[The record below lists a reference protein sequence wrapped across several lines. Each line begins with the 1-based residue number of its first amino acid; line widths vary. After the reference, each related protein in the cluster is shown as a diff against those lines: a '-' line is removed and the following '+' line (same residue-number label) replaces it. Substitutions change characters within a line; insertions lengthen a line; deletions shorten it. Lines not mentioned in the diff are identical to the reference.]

1 MALQGQRT
9 TSGPNGKNGASE
21 LQTLQKT
28 VISDRHRG
36 GFVFVGFFFPFQYLS
51 GHFLL
56 KSKSSDTINQPI
68 NPV

>member
-1 MALQGQRT
+1 MAFQGQRT
-9 TSGPNGKNGASE
+9 TSGSNGKNGASE

-28 VISDRHRG
+28 VISDGHRQ
-36 GFVFVGFFFPFQYLS
+36 GFVFVVLFPFQYLS

-56 KSKSSDTINQPI
+56 KSKSGDTINQPI